1 MQNITART
9 IPHAYDQLMRL
20 IWHQGTRKVDQR
32 GDETRELKHVF
43 VEITTD
49 DITYPSFG
57 PTTKRY
63 GDDFAE
69 GLIDDNKAWEI
80 SDEFDYGYGSRIR
93 NVGAISYIISMLQDE
108 PNTRRAA
115 ITMYRSDDPQNAY
128 AHKKEVPCATQFY
141 LDIENGKLNMT
152 LMMRSND
159 VPGAFKS
166 DVYGFRRL
174 QEHIA
179 EQTNTTVGKYMHYAN
194 SAHIIINN
202 DGDFVKEFVKTQVNW
217 S

>member
-1 MQNITART
+1 MHTIQSRNIT
-9 IPHAYDQLMRL
+9 HAYDQLIRL
-20 IWHQGTRKVDQR
+20 VWSQGRKKIDQR

-43 VEITTD
+43 IEITTG

-57 PTTKRY
+57 PTSKRY

-69 GLIDDNKAWEI
+69 GLIDDTIALQKGI
-80 SDEFDYGYGSRIR
+80 DFDYGYGDRTREGNSLKHAINTLLNNPESRRVVLPIFH
-93 NVGAISYIISMLQDE
+93 
-108 PNTRRAA
+108 
-115 ITMYRSDDPQNAY
+115 AY
-128 AHKKEVPCATQFY
+128 DMMKANEDIEIPCATQAY

-159 VPGAFKS
+159 IIGAFPG
-166 DVYGFRRL
+166 DAYGFRRL

-179 EQTNTTVGKYMHYAN
+179 EQTITTVGKYMHYAN
-194 SAHIIINN
+194 SAHIIMNN
-202 DGDFVKEFVKTQVNW
+202 DGDFVKEFVKTPVNW